1 MIFETQ
7 LVLSHDDV
15 WTSVGNRGCF
25 FVVVNWL
32 LPVVILI
39 VRGVC
44 AQFRVDVLGRLC
56 NNYCW
61 VLQIVIVI
69 FNKVKAEH
77 AFVVQFVCHAFKKR
91 IFTSNEHWSGPDL
104 IDNVLKNNPH
114 PVLCLFLGFC
124 QVQVLPSYLLQ
135 FIHLFFGNFYK
146 LDLGQKVLYVRNL
159 AWICVLP
166 FVSFAPG
173 CLGQLL
179 ISGSFPKLF

>member
-7 LVLSHDDV
+7 LMLSHNDV

-39 VRGVC
+39 VRGIC
-44 AQFRVDVLGRLC
+44 AQFGMNYLGRLC
-56 NNYCW
+56 NNNCW
-61 VLQIVIVI
+61 VLEIIIVI
-69 FNKVKAEH
+69 FNEVKAEH
-77 AFVVQFVCHAFKKR
+77 AFVVQFVCHAFEKR
-91 IFTSNEHWSGPDL
+91 IFTSNKHWSSPDL

-114 PVLCLFLGFC
+114 PVLCLFVSFC
-124 QVQVLPSYLLQ
+124 QVQVLSSYLLQ

-146 LDLGQKVLYVRNL
+146 LDLGQKVLYVRDL
-159 AWICVLP
+159 AWICVLA
-166 FVSFAPG
+166 FVSIAPR

>member
-1 MIFETQ
+1 M
-7 LVLSHDDV
+7 LSHDDF
-15 WTSVGNRGCF
+15 WASVGNRGCF

-44 AQFRVDVLGRLC
+44 AQFGMDVLGRLC

-61 VLQIVIVI
+61 VLQIIIVI
-69 FNKVKAEH
+69 FNEVKAEH
-77 AFVVQFVCHAFKKR
+77 AFVVQFVCHAFEKR
-91 IFTSNEHWSGPDL
+91 IFTSNEHWSSPDL

-114 PVLCLFLGFC
+114 PVLCLFVSFC

-146 LDLGQKVLYVRNL
+146 IDLGQKVLYARDL
-159 AWICVLP
+159 AWICVLA
-166 FVSFAPG
+166 FVSIAPRG
-173 CLGQLL
+173 LGQLL
-179 ISGSFPKLF
+179 ISGSFSKLF